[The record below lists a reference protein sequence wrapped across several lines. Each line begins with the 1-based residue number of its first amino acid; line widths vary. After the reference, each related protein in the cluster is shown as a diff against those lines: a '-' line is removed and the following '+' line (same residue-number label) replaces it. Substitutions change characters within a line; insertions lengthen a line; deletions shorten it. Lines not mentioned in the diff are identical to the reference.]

1 MILAKNDPP
10 KNDPPKSE
18 KMILTKMI
26 FSLHRGWAPTQQQQ
40 RSMFIQWTA
49 RSTCP
54 STRLVKM
61 VITSTRSLKM
71 FIVVTS
77 LRMLMLA
84 IVVVDDPLKIL
95 VVDDTPFTASL
106 PSWPDHTHCA
116 SSSKKTVT
124 SLLKMRRSRTSLM
137 MLTTMYIGRKRG
149 NAPVYQAV
157 WADNRDFDQVSLLL
171 ILFQHFLMPH
181 KLRHLLIAW
190 QFRITPYILSSN
202 RNSSVS
208 LDRYYRQ
215 CN

>member
-137 MLTTMYIGRKRG
+137 MLTTMYNVHCTSTG
-149 NAPVYQAV
+149 
-157 WADNRDFDQVSLLL
+157 SEE
-171 ILFQHFLMPH
+171 MPQYT
-181 KLRHLLIAW
+181 KLSG
-190 QFRITPYILSSN
+190 RITETLIRFHCCWYFFNTFWCHTSWGLFWLLD
-202 RNSSVS
+202 NS
-208 LDRYYRQ
+208 
-215 CN
+215 

>member
-1 MILAKNDPP
+1 
-10 KNDPPKSE
+10 
-18 KMILTKMI
+18 MILTKMI

-84 IVVVDDPLKIL
+84 IVVVDDTL
-95 VVDDTPFTASL
+95 FTASL
-106 PSWPDHTHCA
+106 PSWPDNTHCA
-116 SSSKKTVT
+116 TSSKKTVT

-181 KLRHLLIAW
+181 KLRHLLIA
-190 QFRITPYILSSN
+190 
-202 RNSSVS
+202 
-208 LDRYYRQ
+208 
-215 CN
+215 

>member
-10 KNDPPKSE
+10 KTDPPKSE

-106 PSWPDHTHCA
+106 PSWPDNTHCA

-124 SLLKMRRSRTSLM
+124 FLLKMRRSRTM
-137 MLTTMYIGRKRG
+137 MILINDNVHWQEARKCPSIPSCLG
-149 NAPVYQAV
+149 G
-157 WADNRDFDQVSLLL
+157 
-171 ILFQHFLMPH
+171 
-181 KLRHLLIAW
+181 
-190 QFRITPYILSSN
+190 
-202 RNSSVS
+202 
-208 LDRYYRQ
+208 
-215 CN
+215 